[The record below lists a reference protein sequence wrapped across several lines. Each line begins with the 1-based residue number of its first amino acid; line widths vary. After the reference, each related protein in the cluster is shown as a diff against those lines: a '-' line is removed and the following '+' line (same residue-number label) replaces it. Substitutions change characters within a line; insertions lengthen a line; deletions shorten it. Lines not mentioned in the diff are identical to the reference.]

1 MKAVIFDL
9 DDTLYP
15 EIEYVFSGYREVAK
29 KLAMRQIDSEDALY
43 ERMKQLFR
51 EDSKMVFNRLLD
63 VYGIKYE
70 KADVIELIDIYR
82 NHLPEIHYHE
92 DAMSAIDLIREKG
105 IKTGIL
111 TDGYAVTQRQKL
123 KALKA
128 DDIFDV
134 IVVTDELGREAWKPS
149 KVGFEKAAEELDC
162 TLKDMIYVG
171 DNPNK
176 DFYVSRTAGVRTARI
191 TRENG
196 VYTDAPY
203 YEGVREDYRLET
215 LGDIVKYLSD

>member
-29 KLAMRQIDSEDALY
+29 KLAVRQVDSEDVLY
-43 ERMKQLFR
+43 ERMKQLFK

-63 VYGIKYE
+63 TYGIKYE
-70 KADVIELIDIYR
+70 KADVMELIDVYR
-82 NHLPEIHYHE
+82 DHLPDIHYHE
-92 DAMSAIDLIREKG
+92 DAMSAVCLIREKG

-149 KVGFEKAAEELDC
+149 KVGFEKAAEELGC

-191 TRENG
+191 TRKNG

-203 YEGVREDYRLET
+203 FEGVREDYRLET
-215 LGDIVKYLSD
+215 LSDIVKYLSD

>member
-15 EIEYVFSGYREVAK
+15 EIEYVFSGYRKVAK
-29 KLAMRQIDSEDALY
+29 VLSERHIDSIDNLY
-43 ERMKQLFR
+43 DRMVQLFR
-51 EDSKMVFNRLLD
+51 DDSKMVFNRLLD

-176 DFYVSRTAGVRTARI
+176 DFYVSRTAGVKTARI
-191 TRENG
+191 TRDNG

-203 YEGVREDYRLET
+203 FEGVREDYRLET
-215 LGDIVKYLSD
+215 LSDIVKYLGD

>member
-29 KLAMRQIDSEDALY
+29 VLSERYIDSKDNLY
-43 ERMKQLFR
+43 DRMVKLFR

-63 VYGIKYE
+63 AYGLKYE
-70 KADVIELIDIYR
+70 KADVMELIDIYR
-82 NHLPEIHYHE
+82 NHLPDIHYHE
-92 DAMSAIDLIREKG
+92 DAMPAIRLIREKG

-128 DDIFDV
+128 DEIFDV

-149 KVGFEKAAEELDC
+149 KMGFEKAAMELGCELEDI
-162 TLKDMIYVG
+162 IYVG

-196 VYTDAPY
+196 VYTDVPY